1 MAVPDQLF
9 SNMHRAALGWLR
21 GRSPEDIS
29 LRANVAFDGKIFHL
43 KSLGQEIAV
52 TYPEYEIQPQLHFWH
67 ALTILHYLSH
77 ADGTQPSG
85 ELISF
90 AQHKNGMVRGG
101 GFDHKAE
108 QAIGEKLGALSEEE
122 LLRRI
127 HMLGGKPIPG
137 NADLNVKFSYA
148 PNYPVYLKIWFA
160 DEDFP
165 ASGRLFLDASAE
177 HSLTIE
183 DAVTVGE
190 IIHERLT
197 NTFPI
202 SP

>member
-1 MAVPDQLF
+1 MVVPDQLF
-9 SNMHRAALGWLR
+9 SNMHRAALGWLQ
-21 GRSPEDIS
+21 GRPPEDIS
-29 LRANVAFDGKIFHL
+29 RRANIAFDGKVFHL

-52 TYPEYEIQPQLHFWH
+52 TYPEYEIRPQLRVWH
-67 ALTILHYLSH
+67 TLTILHYLSR

-85 ELISF
+85 ELIPF
-90 AQHKNGMVRGG
+90 AQHKDGMIRGG
-101 GFDHKAE
+101 GFDRKAE
-108 QAIGEKLGALSEEE
+108 QTIGEKLGALSEEQ
-122 LLRRI
+122 LLHRV

-137 NADLNVKFSYA
+137 NGDLNVKFSYA

-190 IIHERLT
+190 MILERLC
-197 NTFPI
+197 NP
-202 SP
+202 